1 MNICYLFSGQGSQ
14 FPKMGQDL
22 YESNPIYKKT
32 IDEASSVLN
41 LNLADPDI
49 FDNSKNTQIAI
60 LTMSVAIY
68 RILSD
73 KLPKATVGMG
83 LSLGE
88 YSALVA
94 AKALSFQSGLKLVH
108 DRSMYMDEAGEK
120 NPGAMAAV
128 LGISPDDVKH
138 VCDEIDGVYPANYN
152 TAKQTVI
159 GGTKDGVKKAMETFK
174 AQGVKRVIPLKVA
187 VASHTPLM
195 QLASDKLSNR
205 LADEDFTEPEFKVMS
220 NTTAEPFTADSVK
233 QTLVEQLINPTHFM
247 QDLQAIEDDGIDA
260 FIEIG
265 PGNTL
270 SKLAKKTVKGVPT
283 YNVDSVDSLN
293 DLLNTLKED

>member
-14 FPKMGQDL
+14 FKEMGQDL
-22 YESNPIYKKT
+22 YKSNSIYKET
-32 IDEASSVLN
+32 IDEASKTLD

-49 FDNSKNTQIAI
+49 FDNPNNTQISI

-68 RILSD
+68 RILAD
-73 KLPKATVGMG
+73 KLDKPVAMMG

-108 DRSMYMDEAGEK
+108 DRSHYMDEAGK
-120 NPGAMAAV
+120 QNPGSMAAV
-128 LGISPDDVKH
+128 LGVSPDFVKD
-138 VCDEIDGVYPANYN
+138 VCDQIDDVYPANYN
-152 TAKQTVI
+152 TKKQTVI
-159 GGTKDGVKKAMETFK
+159 GGTKEGVQKAMTELK
-174 AQGVKRVIPLKVA
+174 EKGAKRVIPLKVA

-195 QLASDKLSNR
+195 QPASDQLAKR
-205 LADEDFTEPEFKVMS
+205 LESVEFDEPEFDVIS
-220 NTTAEPFTADSVK
+220 NTTVKPFNTDTIK
-233 QTLVEQLINPTHFM
+233 ETLTNQLINPTHFM
-247 QDLQAIEDDGIDA
+247 QDVASIEDKNIDA

-270 SKLAKKTVKGVPT
+270 SKLAKKTLKADT
-283 YNVDSVDSLN
+283 YNVESVDTLN
-293 DLLNTLKED
+293 DLLDKLGE

>member
-14 FPKMGQDL
+14 FKEMGQDL
-22 YESNPIYKKT
+22 YKSNSIYKET
-32 IDEASSVLN
+32 IDEASKTLD

-49 FDNSKNTQIAI
+49 FDNPNNTQISI

-68 RILSD
+68 RILAD
-73 KLPKATVGMG
+73 KLDKTVAMMG

-108 DRSMYMDEAGEK
+108 DRSHYMDEAGK
-120 NPGAMAAV
+120 QNPGSMAAV
-128 LGISPDDVKH
+128 LGVSPDFVKD
-138 VCDEIDGVYPANYN
+138 VCDQIDDVYPANYN
-152 TAKQTVI
+152 TKKQTVI
-159 GGTKDGVKKAMETFK
+159 GGTKEGVQKAMTELK
-174 AQGVKRVIPLKVA
+174 EKGAKRVIPLKVA

-195 QLASDKLSNR
+195 QPASDQLAKR
-205 LADEDFTEPEFKVMS
+205 LESVEFDEPEFDVIS
-220 NTTAEPFTADSVK
+220 NTTVKPFNTDTIK
-233 QTLVEQLINPTHFM
+233 ETLTNQLINPTHFM
-247 QDLQAIEDDGIDA
+247 QDVASIEDKNIDA

-270 SKLAKKTVKGVPT
+270 SKLAKKTLKADT
-283 YNVDSVDSLN
+283 YNVESVDTLN
-293 DLLNTLKED
+293 DLLDKLGE

>member
-14 FPKMGQDL
+14 FKEMGQDL
-22 YESNPIYKKT
+22 YKSNSIYKET
-32 IDEASSVLN
+32 IDEASKTLD

-49 FDNSKNTQIAI
+49 FDNPNNTQISI

-68 RILSD
+68 RILAD
-73 KLPKATVGMG
+73 KLDKPVAMMG

-108 DRSMYMDEAGEK
+108 DRSRYMDAAGK
-120 NPGAMAAV
+120 QNPGSMAAV
-128 LGISPDDVKH
+128 LGVSPDFVKN
-138 VCDEIDGVYPANYN
+138 VCDQIDDVYPANYN
-152 TAKQTVI
+152 AKKQTVI
-159 GGTKDGVKKAMETFK
+159 GGTKEGVQKAMTELK
-174 AQGVKRVIPLKVA
+174 EKGAKRVIPLKVS

-195 QLASDKLSNR
+195 QPASDQLAKR
-205 LADEDFTEPEFKVMS
+205 LESVEFDEPEFDVIS
-220 NTTAEPFTADSVK
+220 NTTVKPFNTDTIK
-233 QTLVEQLINPTHFM
+233 ETLTNQLINPTHFM
-247 QDLQAIEDDGIDA
+247 QDVASIEDKNIDA

-270 SKLAKKTVKGVPT
+270 SKLAKKTLKADT
-283 YNVDSVDSLN
+283 YNVESVDTLN
-293 DLLNTLKED
+293 DLLDKLGE

>member
-22 YESNPIYKKT
+22 YKSNAIYKKT

-68 RILSD
+68 RILAD
-73 KLPKATVGMG
+73 KLPKASFGMG

-128 LGISPDDVKH
+128 LGISPDTVKQ
-138 VCDEIDGVYPANYN
+138 VCDDIDGVYPANYN

-159 GGTKDGVKKAMETFK
+159 GGTKDGVKKAMEAFK

-195 QLASDKLSNR
+195 QLASDKLSER
-205 LADEDFTEPEFKVMS
+205 LANEDFNEPEFTVMS
-220 NTTAEPFTADSVK
+220 NTTAKPFAASSIK
-233 QTLVEQLINPTHFM
+233 ETLVQQLINPTHFM
-247 QDLQAIEDDGIDA
+247 QDLQAVEDNQIDA

-293 DLLNTLKED
+293 ALLDKLKED

>member
-22 YESNPIYKKT
+22 YKSNAIYKKT

-41 LNLADPDI
+41 LNLSDPDI

-68 RILSD
+68 RILAD
-73 KLPKATVGMG
+73 KLPKASVGMG

-128 LGISPDDVKH
+128 LGISPDTVKQ
-138 VCDEIDGVYPANYN
+138 VCDDIDGVYPANYN

-159 GGTKDGVKKAMETFK
+159 GGTKDGVKKAMEVFK

-195 QLASDKLSNR
+195 QLASDKLSER
-205 LADEDFTEPEFKVMS
+205 LANEDFNEPEFTVMS
-220 NTTAEPFTADSVK
+220 NTTAKPFAASSIK
-233 QTLVEQLINPTHFM
+233 ETLVQQLINPTHFM
-247 QDLQAIEDDGIDA
+247 QDLQAVEDNQIDA

-293 DLLNTLKED
+293 ALLDKLKED

>member
-1 MNICYLFSGQGSQ
+1 
-14 FPKMGQDL
+14 MGQDL
-22 YESNPIYKKT
+22 YKSNAIYKKT

-41 LNLADPDI
+41 LNLSDPDI

-68 RILSD
+68 RILAD
-73 KLPKATVGMG
+73 KLPKASVGMG

-128 LGISPDDVKH
+128 LGISPDTVKQ
-138 VCDEIDGVYPANYN
+138 VCDDIDGVYPANYN

-159 GGTKDGVKKAMETFK
+159 GGTKDGVKKAMEVFK

-195 QLASDKLSNR
+195 QLASDKLSER
-205 LADEDFTEPEFKVMS
+205 LANEDFNEPEFTVMS
-220 NTTAEPFTADSVK
+220 NTTAKPFAASSIK
-233 QTLVEQLINPTHFM
+233 ETLVQQLINPTHFM
-247 QDLQAIEDDGIDA
+247 QDLQAVEDNQIDA

-293 DLLNTLKED
+293 ALLDKLKED

>member
-22 YESNPIYKKT
+22 YKSNAIYKKT

-68 RILSD
+68 RILAD
-73 KLPKATVGMG
+73 KLPKASVGMG

-128 LGISPDDVKH
+128 LGISPDTVKQ
-138 VCDEIDGVYPANYN
+138 VCDDIDGVYPANYN

-159 GGTKDGVKKAMETFK
+159 GGTKDGVKKAMEAFK

-195 QLASDKLSNR
+195 QLASDKLSER
-205 LADEDFTEPEFKVMS
+205 LANEDFNEPEFTVMS
-220 NTTAEPFTADSVK
+220 NTTAKPFAASSIK
-233 QTLVEQLINPTHFM
+233 ETLVQQLINPTHFM
-247 QDLQAIEDDGIDA
+247 QDLQAVEDNQIDA

-293 DLLNTLKED
+293 ALLDKLKED